1 MTTRENFATKSI
13 GMPKVMSSTSN
24 FTISKSST
32 QPAYAQLAGRLKQQ
46 IAEGVYPPG
55 SQIPTEVALSR
66 NFGISPMTVR
76 RAIGLLTEEG
86 LLEAT
91 QGRGTFV
98 KTIEWQSSGFSLKP
112 LADLV
117 SSDDNTKVKVL
128 KIHTVKADEGLAKKL
143 DVEVGCRLIHVLR
156 LLIRDGHPVLLQ
168 SGHIIYDPDR
178 PLLEA
183 ELDIVSLK
191 GLLSGATNTLI
202 KKGEVDIIP
211 KMMNSDEAN
220 LLQLPDNTAAFAL
233 EYLFWDF
240 RDIPIGYGFFLIPSH
255 FLSLKTKI
263 GLWLKT
269 NYYADSET

>member
-1 MTTRENFATKSI
+1 M
-13 GMPKVMSSTSN
+13 STSD
-24 FTISKSST
+24 FKISKEST

-46 IAEGVYPPG
+46 IAEGVYPSG
-55 SQIPTEVALSR
+55 SQIPTEIALSR
-66 NFGISPMTVR
+66 DFGISPMTAR

-86 LLEAT
+86 LLKAS

-112 LADLV
+112 LAELISNDA
-117 SSDDNTKVKVL
+117 NTKVKVL
-128 KIHTVKADEGLAKKL
+128 KIHVVRADDGLAKKL
-143 DVEVGCRLIHVLR
+143 EIDVGCRLIHVLR
-156 LLIRDGHPVLLQ
+156 LLIRDGHPILLQ

-183 ELDIVSLK
+183 ELDIVSLE
-191 GLLSGATNTLI
+191 GLLSGTTNTII
-202 KKGEVDIIP
+202 KKGEIDVVP
-211 KMMNSDEAN
+211 KMMNSEEAN

-240 RDIPIGYGFFLIPSH
+240 KDIPIGYGFFLIPSH

-269 NYYADSET
+269 NY